1 MSWVDIVIIALA
13 VLFGTI
19 GVLRGVQKSALSLGA
34 FLVAFLVAF
43 FLANTVAE
51 GFLGLEAVRKFVMAP
66 EGFSL
71 FTWLR
76 DNIPGTAG
84 ASESFIDVNFYRPV
98 AAIIEEA
105 ATGMQPQ
112 DAMALYLSFTVFS
125 SIIGVCLFVVIR
137 LLLSIVTMIVKS
149 FIPKKKSAGS
159 RAGGFFVGVA
169 QGGLIALALTVVMS
183 VYGGFTFIGAF
194 NTVETEYEKSVL
206 GKYLN
211 VAAYGIKDTCFL
223 PNADMFDRIVN
234 KSEFQVDPDDR
245 NDPDDLSGDRLKIY
259 CGIGNLNYS
268 QDVYVED
275 ETTKLLDKEKLEGKD
290 AYLRSTAGFADCGF
304 DVTVK
309 AIMDYNNN
317 AVANFKTTM
326 QSVGDD
332 MLGVYI
338 DAIYDSSENIT
349 DVWKGVL
356 VRIAAYNEKYVAL
369 KNNPP
374 ADASDIQKAN
384 ADLKS
389 RYDEIKDDFEK
400 LKTKYA
406 MLSAFGTLELGEY
419 PALYQAEVV

>member
-76 DNIPGTAG
+76 DSIPGTAG

-98 AAIIEEA
+98 AEIIEQA

-112 DAMALYLSFTVFS
+112 DAMALYLAFTVFS
-125 SIIGVCLFVVIR
+125 SIIGVCLFIVIR

-169 QGGLIALALTVVMS
+169 QGGVIALAVTIVMS
-183 VYGGFTFIGAF
+183 VFGGFTFVSAF
-194 NTVETEYEKSVL
+194 NTVEAEYEESVL
-206 GKYLN
+206 GKYMN
-211 VAAYGIKDTCFL
+211 IAAYAIKDKCYL
-223 PNADMFDRIVN
+223 PSADMFDRIVN
-234 KSEFQVDPDDR
+234 KSGFQVDPDDR
-245 NDPDDLSGDRLKIY
+245 NDPDDLSGDRLRIY
-259 CGIGNLNYS
+259 CGIGNLNYT
-268 QDVYVED
+268 QDVYAENA
-275 ETTKLLDKEKLEGKD
+275 ETKLLDTEKLKGKD
-290 AYLRSTAGFADCGF
+290 EYLRSAADYADCGF
-304 DVTVK
+304 DATVN
-309 AIMDYNNN
+309 AIMNYNNTV
-317 AVANFKTTM
+317 VANFKTTIK
-326 QSVGDD
+326 SVGDD

-338 DAIYDSSENIT
+338 DAIYDSSESIT
-349 DVWKGVL
+349 KVWKGL
-356 VRIAAYNEKYVAL
+356 LAKIATYNEEYVAL
-369 KNNPP
+369 KNEPP
-374 ADASDIQKAN
+374 ADATEINKKN
-384 ADLKS
+384 AELKTH
-389 RYDEIKDDFEK
+389 YDEIVNDFEK
-400 LKTKYA
+400 LKTKYSL
-406 MLSAFGTLELGEY
+406 MTAFGTLDLGEY